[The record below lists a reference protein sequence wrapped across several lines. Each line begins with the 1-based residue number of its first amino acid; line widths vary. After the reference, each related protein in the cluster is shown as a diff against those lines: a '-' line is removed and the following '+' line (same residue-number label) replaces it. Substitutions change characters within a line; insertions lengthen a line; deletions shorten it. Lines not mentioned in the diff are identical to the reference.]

1 MRRILSIYYKPK
13 PGGFCKRLYM
23 AYEAF
28 VEKGWEVHYLSME
41 KFPLNHDKI
50 HFHRIPMIF
59 KEHENFLFWINFF
72 VMSLFYMFYINL
84 KISSDLIV
92 VFGPDYSF
100 ISFLTKLFKKNKLA
114 LFSRGDQSQSLKETE
129 KGIKRYISLFI
140 YRVFSSVGFKLS
152 DIIIF
157 NSGHM
162 YEKVKNKPSLKNKK
176 IYILPNNIMTSP
188 MKNRKEA
195 LEKIKDEFHAD
206 DDSFLLI
213 TVGRLHPG
221 KNLEFL
227 LKIFS
232 RINELLKK
240 ENISLFII
248 GDDPL
253 TGEKERRKLKSII
266 KDLGLNNVIFTGWRK
281 DVDIFYAS
289 ADVFII
295 TSKYEGAP
303 NSLLDAIGYNIPSFG
318 SNIPEI
324 KEILRNDNL
333 LFSLDE
339 KGIEKAASSVVKIY
353 NDKNFLIY
361 IKSVISDIKKR
372 FSFDWKTRLCNV
384 IDNGLQ

>member
-1 MRRILSIYYKPK
+1 
-13 PGGFCKRLYM
+13 M

-28 VEKGWEVHYLSME
+28 VENGWEVHYLSVE

-50 HFHRIPMIF
+50 IFHRIPMIF
-59 KEHENFLFWINFF
+59 KKNENLLFWINFF
-72 VMSLFYMFYINL
+72 IISIFYMFYINL

-100 ISFLTKLFKKNKLA
+100 ISFLTRLLKKNKLA

-129 KGIKRYISLFI
+129 KGVKRYISLFI
-140 YRVFSSVGFKLS
+140 YKVFGSIGFKLS
-152 DIIIF
+152 DIVIY
-157 NSGHM
+157 NSRQM
-162 YEKVKNKPSLKNKK
+162 YEKVKNMSSFKNKK
-176 IYILPNNIMTSP
+176 IYIMPNNILTS
-188 MKNRKEA
+188 
-195 LEKIKDEFHAD
+195 KDEERKVALKKINKEFNID

-232 RINELLKK
+232 RINALLKK
-240 ENISLFII
+240 ENIYLFII

-253 TGEKERRKLKSII
+253 TGEKERKKLNSAI
-266 KDLGLNNVIFTGWRK
+266 KDLGLNNVILTGWRK
-281 DVDIFYAS
+281 DAEIFYAS

-318 SNIPEI
+318 SDIPEI

-339 KGIEKAASSVVKIY
+339 EGIEKAASSVVKIY
-353 NDKNFLIY
+353 NDNNFLIY
-361 IKSVISDIKKR
+361 IKSLTSDIKER
-372 FSFDWKTRLCNV
+372 FSFDWKTRLCDI
-384 IDNGLQ
+384 IDDRLQ